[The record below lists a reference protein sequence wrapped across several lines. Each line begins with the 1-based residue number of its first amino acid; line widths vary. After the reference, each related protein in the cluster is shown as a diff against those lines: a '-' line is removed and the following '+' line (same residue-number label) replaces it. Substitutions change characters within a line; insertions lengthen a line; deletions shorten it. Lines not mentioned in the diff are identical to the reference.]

1 VLSDIYWRKIQH
13 LEIVVN
19 RDVDFKDRCEE
30 YFRDII
36 LIHQAIPGFRREDV
50 DTSTRFLG
58 YELKAPV
65 MITGITG
72 GARETLDVNRRLAQ
86 IASQHGIA
94 LGLGSQRP
102 ILTSNF
108 NREVV
113 ETYRAA
119 RDTAPNIP
127 LIGNIGF
134 NTLKTLGVQEVKQL
148 VDSVRADALA
158 VHLNPAQEAIQ
169 PEGDTD
175 FSLETLSVL
184 REVAREVGVPIL
196 VKEVGNGLSYEVV
209 RKITAE
215 TGVKIFD
222 VAGACGTSW
231 VKVEMYRT
239 ADDVR
244 KHVAQVIGE
253 WGIPT
258 PVSIIETRLAS
269 PDSTIIASGGV
280 WDGLRAVKSLAI
292 GADMAGFA
300 KPVLTRL
307 LREGF
312 ESASRFVAEYVESM
326 KTVMFLVGA
335 EKLGDLRRIPVVVG
349 PVLRNYVSSRGF
361 SLDKYLEML
370 RK

>member
-1 VLSDIYWRKIQH
+1 MSDIYWRKIQH

-30 YFRDII
+30 YFNDII

-72 GARETLDVNRRLAQ
+72 GARETLEINRKLAQ

-102 ILTSNF
+102 ILTSSF
-108 NREVV
+108 NSEVV
-113 ETYRAA
+113 ETYRVA
-119 RDTAPNIP
+119 RDVASNIP

-148 VDSVRADALA
+148 VDIVKADALA

-184 REVAREVGVPIL
+184 REVVKEVGVPVLI
-196 VKEVGNGLSYEVV
+196 KEVGNGLSYEVV
-209 RKITAE
+209 RKITTE

-239 ADDVR
+239 VGDVKKR
-244 KHVAQVIGE
+244 VAQLIGE

-258 PVSIIETRLAS
+258 PLSVVETRLAS

-280 WDGLRAVKSLAI
+280 WDGLRAVKSLVI

-307 LREGF
+307 LKEGF
-312 ESASRFVAEYVESM
+312 ESASGFITEYVESM
-326 KTVMFLVGA
+326 KTVMFLIGA
-335 EKLGDLRRIPVVVG
+335 EKLSDLRKTPVVFG
-349 PVLRNYVSSRGF
+349 PALRNYVSQRGF